1 MQYYSYHDMS
11 NIIRNNI
18 NKVPDDILLIVGIP
32 RSGMLAALMIAETLN
47 LPCVDLEKFLSTDNI
62 VAQTGYRK
70 NLMKLNNRKSI
81 LIVDDTVNSGLSL
94 GNVKKQIEKYH
105 KTDKWKIYY
114 ACIFAEGEHA
124 KEKVDIYFYD
134 NYIPNEKNYLY
145 EWNIFHHYL
154 DHSITMMCDLDGVFC
169 VNPPD
174 DHNTEAY
181 ENYIKNAIP
190 LIIPSSKLGA
200 ICTYRLEKY
209 RDLTQ
214 QWLNKVGIKT
224 DNLVMF
230 PADTKEKR
238 NKIPPYIY
246 KAKIY
251 KSCVWAEIFIESN
264 PFEAENIFKL
274 TGKPVLCFE
283 TGKFYK

>member
-1 MQYYSYHDMS
+1 
-11 NIIRNNI
+11 
-18 NKVPDDILLIVGIP
+18 
-32 RSGMLAALMIAETLN
+32 
-47 LPCVDLEKFLSTDNI
+47 
-62 VAQTGYRK
+62 
-70 NLMKLNNRKSI
+70 
-81 LIVDDTVNSGLSL
+81 
-94 GNVKKQIEKYH
+94 
-105 KTDKWKIYY
+105 
-114 ACIFAEGEHA
+114 
-124 KEKVDIYFYD
+124 
-134 NYIPNEKNYLY
+134 
-145 EWNIFHHYL
+145 
-154 DHSITMMCDLDGVFC
+154 MCDLDGVFC
-169 VNPPD
+169 INPPD

-181 ENYIKNAIP
+181 ENYIKDAIP

-209 RDLTQ
+209 RDVTQ
-214 QWLNKVGIKT
+214 QWLDKVGIKT

-251 KSCVWAEIFIESN
+251 KSCDWAEIFIESN